1 MNNLIEV
8 KNLTIFRGNQLIF
21 KNLNFSLKEFQ
32 AIHLLGEN
40 GEGKTTFLQALSGLL
55 VPENGE
61 IIKHCDLIYLGHL
74 LGIKLNLTVLEN
86 LNFMALLYH
95 NISKTELNKEVNF
108 AIKSVGLE
116 KYKNI
121 LVSFLSAGQKRKVQL
136 ARLFFSKTP
145 KLWLLDEPFNTLD
158 QRSINILITHFEN
171 HIKNG
176 GSLLLTSH
184 QNFSMQGLKQIS
196 IKDLFNK
203 NKVKEQEN
211 G

>member
-1 MNNLIEV
+1 MKNLIKV
-8 KNLTIFRGNQLIF
+8 KNLTVFKGNQVIL
-21 KNLNFSLKEFQ
+21 KKVHFSLKEGE
-32 AIHLLGEN
+32 AVHLLGEN
-40 GEGKTTFLQALSGLL
+40 GDGKTTFLQSLAGLL

-61 IIKHCDLIYLGHL
+61 IIKNCDLIYLGHL

-86 LNFMALLYH
+86 LSFMAILYH
-95 NISKTELNKEVNF
+95 NIAKNELEKELEFVINK
-108 AIKSVGLE
+108 VGLE
-116 KYKNI
+116 NYKNI
-121 LVSFLSAGQKRKVQL
+121 FASSLSAGQKRKVQL

-158 QRSINILITHFEN
+158 QKSIKILIAHFEN